1 MINGLEAEMQK
12 CDRVPTWTSIDWRKV
27 ERKVTNL
34 KRRIFKATER
44 GDLKQVANL
53 QKLAS
58 KSFAVKVLAIKRATQ
73 INDGKKTPGVDGKI
87 IDDHAGRVKIANE
100 EFDLNSYNPPPVVR
114 AYIPKKP
121 KKLKKSL
128 RRRLKLSNEPMRP
141 LGIPTIK
148 DRIIQGI
155 AKTALGPEYEAKF
168 EANSFGFRPGRCAHD
183 AIEETFNAL
192 RNGVAGGNEWIL
204 DADISKAFDT
214 INHEFILNQ
223 LGNFPAKD
231 LISRWLK
238 AGFVEIG
245 KIHET
250 TIGTPQGG
258 VISPLLANI
267 ALDGLQKHLGKGYR
281 YVRYADDFVIM
292 AKTKQAIEE
301 IKPKVEQWL
310 LKRGLKLND
319 EKTKII
325 HREKGFNFLG
335 FHIRMYKDGKLIIKP
350 QKEKIKGLL
359 GKIRTWLDENKQVKT
374 EAVIEKLNPILRGWA
389 YYYRFVCSKE
399 TFSNI
404 QYKVHWILWKWAK
417 RRHPNKSKFWILN
430 KYYEKSGKG
439 SSMTFKGIYRIDK
452 IPIIRYIRVKG
463 KNSPDDPKLLEYWG
477 NRGNRLGKVQFAK
490 DSTRYLLARNQNWKC
505 YLCGNWLMNGEEVD
519 INHIIPVNEGGSDH
533 ISNKIIYHESCHYQ
547 WHSNRKK
554 NKLRAA

>member
-1 MINGLEAEMQK
+1 MQK
-12 CDRVPTWTSIDWRKV
+12 CDRVLSEWTSIDWKKV

-58 KSFAVKVLAIKRATQ
+58 RSFAVKVLAIKRATQ
-73 INDGKKTPGVDGKI
+73 INNGRKTAGVDGKI

-100 EFDLNSYNPPPVVR
+100 EIDLNSYNPPPVNRV
-114 AYIPKKP
+114 YILKKP
-121 KKLKKSL
+121 KKSKRAL
-128 RRRLKLSNEPMRP
+128 RRLSRKKLSNEPKRP

-155 AKTALGPEYEAKF
+155 GKTALEPEYEAKF
-168 EANSFGFRPGRCAHD
+168 ENNSFGFRPGRCAQD

-192 RNGVAGGNEWIL
+192 NNGVAGGNEWIL

-238 AGFVEIG
+238 AGFVEFG
-245 KIHET
+245 EIHET

-281 YVRYADDFVIM
+281 YARYADDFVIM
-292 AKTKQAIEE
+292 AKTRQAIEE
-301 IKPKVEQWL
+301 VKPMVEQWL
-310 LKRGLKLND
+310 LERGLKLND
-319 EKTKII
+319 EKTRII
-325 HREKGFNFLG
+325 HREEGFNFLG
-335 FHIRMYKDGKLIIKP
+335 FHIRMYKNGKLIIKP
-350 QKEKIKGLL
+350 QKEKVKGLL
-359 GKIRTWLDENKQVKT
+359 DKIRTWLDENKQVKT
-374 EAVIEKLNPILRGWA
+374 EAVIKKLNSILRGWA
-389 YYYRFVCSKE
+389 NYYHFVCSKE
-399 TFSNI
+399 TFSKI
-404 QYKVHWILWKWAK
+404 QHKVHWILWRWAK
-417 RRHPNKSKFWILN
+417 RRHPNKSKYWILN
-430 KYYEKSGKG
+430 NYYERSGKG
-439 SSMTFKGIYRIDK
+439 SLMVFKKLYRIDK
-452 IPIIRYIRVKG
+452 IPIVRHIKVKG
-463 KNSPDDPKLLEYWG
+463 NASPDDPKLLEYWE
-477 NRGNRLGKVQFAK
+477 NRGKRLGKDQFARG
-490 DSTRYLLARNQNWKC
+490 STRYLLARNQNWKC

-519 INHIIPVNEGGSDH
+519 TNHIIPVSEGGSDH

-547 WHSNRKK
+547 WHSNREK